1 MLNEREKLLLRMA
14 LIYAHANVEDVNEAF
29 ADDNGSVIVHDHMT
43 GVHQT
48 SDEATTAELSAV
60 CEKLTGQKL
69 S

>member
-14 LIYAHANVEDVNEAF
+14 LSYAHANVDDLNEAF
-29 ADDNGSVIVHDHMT
+29 GDNNGNVTVHDHMT

-48 SDEATTAELSAV
+48 SVEATAAEFFSI

-69 S
+69 